1 MREREMRWWLVFGT
15 IVIVVSIPALGV
27 AKGGKQTM
35 RTQVEGGS
43 HPFHA
48 CLEEAATA
56 YQLPS
61 TLLRAIVQ
69 VENGN
74 WDPLAV
80 SVNQHGKGIRQTVR
94 SMNDAISLVTRLWKQ
109 NVNFDVGLGQVN
121 TRNMERF
128 RIHPIALLDGCSNL
142 EVSARILRESIERH
156 GYNWRAIER
165 YNGINPQYPWRVKKA
180 LDQLR

>member
-1 MREREMRWWLVFGT
+1 MRWWLGLGAM
-15 IVIVVSIPALGV
+15 VVVLSVPALGV
-27 AKGGKQTM
+27 AKGENQGM
-35 RTQVEGGS
+35 RALVEERA
-43 HPFHA
+43 HPFQS
-48 CLEEAATA
+48 CLEKAASA

-61 TLLRAIVQ
+61 PLLRAIVQ

-121 TRNMERF
+121 TRNMERY
-128 RIHPIALLDGCSNL
+128 RIHPISLLDGCANL
-142 EVSARILRESIERH
+142 KVSARILRESIERH

>member
-1 MREREMRWWLVFGT
+1 MRSWLGLGAM
-15 IVIVVSIPALGV
+15 VVVLSVPALGV
-27 AKGGKQTM
+27 AKGDKQGI
-35 RTQVEGGS
+35 RALVEERA
-43 HPFHA
+43 HPFQA
-48 CLEEAATA
+48 CLEKAAST

-61 TLLRAIVQ
+61 PLLRAIVQ

-80 SVNQHGKGIRQTVR
+80 SVNQRGKGIPQTVR
-94 SMNDAISLVTRLWKQ
+94 SMNEAVSLVTRLWKQ

-121 TRNMERF
+121 TKNMERF
-128 RIHPIALLDGCSNL
+128 RIHPISLLDGCSNL
-142 EVSARILRESIERH
+142 EVSARILSESTERH

>member
-1 MREREMRWWLVFGT
+1 MRWWLGLGAM
-15 IVIVVSIPALGV
+15 VVVLSVPALGV
-27 AKGGKQTM
+27 AKGEKQGM
-35 RTQVEGGS
+35 RALVEERA
-43 HPFHA
+43 HPFQA
-48 CLEEAATA
+48 CLEKAASA

-61 TLLRAIVQ
+61 PLLRAIVQ

-80 SVNQHGKGIRQTVR
+80 SVNQRGKGIPQTVR
-94 SMNDAISLVTRLWKQ
+94 SMNEAVSLVTRLWKQ

-128 RIHPIALLDGCSNL
+128 RIHPISLLDGCSNL
-142 EVSARILRESIERH
+142 EVSARILSESIERH